1 MPREYRPI
9 QEYEREIIE
18 LYEKGL
24 TLREIGEKFGFT
36 YKQMRE
42 FKTRYNRKQKK
53 LAAGIALKRKGRPPK
68 DYVVSEQ
75 DKVAEL
81 KYILAR
87 KEAKIKS
94 LEMENELMRDFLS
107 FTERK

>member
-1 MPREYRPI
+1 MPREYRHI

-107 FTERK
+107 FAERK

>member
-1 MPREYRPI
+1 MPREYRHI

-53 LAAGIALKRKGRPPK
+53 LAAGIPTKPKGRPRVRPLTTTEE
-68 DYVVSEQ
+68 YEH
-75 DKVAEL
+75 E
-81 KYILAR
+81 I
-87 KEAKIKS
+87 AK
-94 LEMENELMRDFLS
+94 LRMENKLLRDFLQS
-107 FTERK
+107 TERM